1 MLNYYNHIT
10 INHVETG
17 MLFLYYW
24 QKPKKLKTVIGETV
38 NSIIDGQS
46 NTKEKFVD
54 DGAVMTKGQAILR
67 LSNTDLELSL
77 VQQETQVF
85 NLLTQMQISRNAAQQ
100 NTVSKLNQLT
110 DADNLLK
117 EAERIYNLNKTLYA
131 QK

>member
-46 NTKEKFVD
+46 NTKEKMVD
-54 DGAVMTKGQAILR
+54 KKDNDDHR
-67 LSNTDLELSL
+67 DH
-77 VQQETQVF
+77 
-85 NLLTQMQISRNAAQQ
+85 
-100 NTVSKLNQLT
+100 
-110 DADNLLK
+110 ADRF
-117 EAERIYNLNKTLYA
+117 ADRT
-131 QK
+131 